1 MITVSTKIAKERLSV
16 CMQCKYFKANTKSCG
31 TLIFGNDITEEV
43 NNDETNIVT
52 YRRKKVRLCGCRMP
66 VKTYLA
72 LASCPIGKWNRQLSN
87 EDMESFVT
95 FVNEFKIMGRWK
107 DDDIKLFYK
116 WIEKIKG
123 VRQQVYHCSSCI
135 RKSLNEILKSIEQ
148 EYGSTKDESVL
159 AKNEPEQ
166 PSDNQGPQV
175 SEISEVD

>member
-1 MITVSTKIAKERLSV
+1 
-16 CMQCKYFKANTKSCG
+16 
-31 TLIFGNDITEEV
+31 
-43 NNDETNIVT
+43 
-52 YRRKKVRLCGCRMP
+52 MP